1 MSRYRNKL
9 FLSLLQILGLVLL
22 PALSFPQSDS
32 ETKKIFAQAESYYLY
47 GEYELANELYLLLD
61 APDNSNVKYKIGVCY
76 LNIPGEKDK
85 SVAYLEEA
93 VKNANY
99 ESKEGLY
106 KEKRAPLDV
115 YYSLAKAYMIN
126 NDPEKG
132 MNTFKTFNRLAS
144 ETKGGMQNLEF
155 VNQQIQACN
164 NAISFR
170 ENPVLFSRKILG
182 DSFTTGSI
190 NENPA
195 VSYDGN
201 TIVFTEKR
209 GIVNS
214 IWFSKNISGIW
225 QSPVEITSQL
235 NAGSDC
241 STCCLNRDGTELFLY
256 KTDDYDGA
264 IYSSRFVNDSWTPIV
279 RLNKNINSRFYESH
293 AAVSADGRKLYFTSN
308 REGGYGELDIYVSE
322 KGVDGEWG
330 VAKNLGPTINTSFNE
345 DTPFITLNDSL
356 LYFSS
361 EGHDSMGGFDIFFS
375 SRSDSSWLVP
385 VNLGFPLNTADDDKF
400 LQPAKN
406 GSNAYYS
413 LSTDYK
419 KKDIFYLAFGENPYR
434 IKGIVSL
441 SDTIVLF
448 DNNYRIYLTDGNSG
462 DTLSS
467 TSPET
472 HSGNYNFSVRPGRY
486 KLIFKGAGYNEQKID
501 TILPD
506 NNPLSEL
513 YINVMLNRNFAEDRP
528 TPSIEYEKISL
539 ENIPVIDIVDSAR
552 LVLNMNVTDDTEL
565 PEKEENI
572 LFYTVQVIALY
583 NPVDVS
589 YFKHIDDLKIMY
601 NDKDKFYRYITGEFL
616 TREDAHRLR
625 LSLISK
631 GYPEEIFVK
640 KVTSNKP

>member
-1 MSRYRNKL
+1 MSRYRDKL
-9 FLSLLQILGLVLL
+9 FLSLLQSGLVLF
-22 PALSFPQSDS
+22 PALSFSQSDS
-32 ETKKIFAQAESYYLY
+32 ETKQIFAQAESYYLY

-61 APDNSNVKYKIGVCY
+61 APDNCNVKYKIGVCY

-85 SVAYLEEA
+85 SVEYLEEA

-99 ESKEGLY
+99 ESKEDLY

-132 MNTFKTFNRLAS
+132 INTFQTFNKLAS
-144 ETKGGMQNLEF
+144 ETKGGMQNFEF
-155 VNQQIQACN
+155 VNQQIQACK

-170 ENPVLFSRKILG
+170 EDPVIFSKKILG
-182 DSFTTGSI
+182 NAFTAGAI
-190 NENPA
+190 NENPV

-201 TIVFTEKR
+201 TIVFTERR

-214 IWFSKNISGIW
+214 IWYSKNIRGVW
-225 QSPVEITSQL
+225 QSPVEITGQL

-241 STCCLNRDGTELFLY
+241 STCSLSSDGTELFLY

-264 IYSSRFVNDSWTPIV
+264 IYSSRYVNDSWTPV
-279 RLNKNINSRFYESH
+279 VKLNKNINTRYYESH
-293 AAVSADGRKLYFTSN
+293 AAISADGRRLYFTSN
-308 REGGYGELDIYVSE
+308 REGGFGELDIYVSE
-322 KGVDGEWG
+322 RGADGEWG
-330 VAKNLGPTINTSFNE
+330 IAKNLGSAINTSYNE
-345 DTPFITLNDSL
+345 DTPFITRNDSL

-361 EGHDSMGGFDIFFS
+361 EGHNSMGGFDLFV
-375 SRSDSSWLVP
+375 SRKTDSAWLAP

-400 LQPAKN
+400 LQPANN

-434 IKGIVSL
+434 IKGTLSL
-441 SDTIVLF
+441 SDTVVLF
-448 DNNYRIYLTDGNSG
+448 DSNYKIYLTEGNSG
-462 DTLSS
+462 DTLSVR
-467 TSPET
+467 SPESY
-472 HSGNYNFSVRPGRY
+472 SGNYDFSIKPGRY
-486 KLIFKGAGYNEQKID
+486 KLIFSGAGYYEQNID
-501 TILPD
+501 TTISAD
-506 NNPLSEL
+506 NPLSEL
-513 YINVMLNRNFAEDRP
+513 YIDVKLKRDSTISRSVSA
-528 TPSIEYEKISL
+528 TEYEKISL
-539 ENIPVIDIVDSAR
+539 KDIPIVDAVDSTR

-565 PEKEENI
+565 PDKEENI

-601 NDKDKFYRYITGEFL
+601 NDKDRFYRYTTGEFL
-616 TREDAHRLR
+616 SREDAYKWKLD
-625 LSLISK
+625 LISK
-631 GYPEEIFVK
+631 GYPTDIFVK
-640 KVTSNKP
+640 KVTSK